1 MLASRALEHRLEQ
14 AGADQR
20 PRGGAQGSEAT
31 DVLSM
36 WPVCEALVGRGGGGG
51 VGTGIPLTY
60 CVLNQFNGSF
70 RRLRFDFFPLSIT
83 IISVMRT
90 ATQA

>member
-36 WPVCEALVGRGGGGG
+36 WPVCEALVGRGGG
-51 VGTGIPLTY
+51 
-60 CVLNQFNGSF
+60 
-70 RRLRFDFFPLSIT
+70 RRSRDGNPINLLCPKSI
-83 IISVMRT
+83 
-90 ATQA
+90 